1 MPFSSSRIVKAA
13 FHDMPLCL
21 HNYTGFCF
29 YASSLAWLTFYIKV
43 IFGHNLAITYL
54 NFKLSWIYFQL
65 FNHPK
70 EPNTQ
75 MRACA
80 RTHTHTPC
88 PCFFLLRTVNSLMFC
103 FPVAP
108 FLSLESVLLRL
119 LSPHAGSRGSD
130 SPPSYHWLSTQLLGT
145 ASCWPSLSSSLLYS
159 LPFHLNSLTPFF
171 PAHFLMSRPCW
182 RAVLVQF
189 CTNCAGSPKPM
200 CVLLIFAVNKLES
213 NLTKN

>member
-1 MPFSSSRIVKAA
+1 
-13 FHDMPLCL
+13 
-21 HNYTGFCF
+21 
-29 YASSLAWLTFYIKV
+29 
-43 IFGHNLAITYL
+43 
-54 NFKLSWIYFQL
+54 
-65 FNHPK
+65 
-70 EPNTQ
+70 

-171 PAHFLMSRPCW
+171 LPHTFSCLAPAD
-182 RAVLVQF
+182 VQF
-189 CTNCAGSPKPM
+189 LCSFAQTVLAHLSL
-200 CVLLIFAVNKLES
+200 CVCC
-213 NLTKN
+213 